1 MIDNAALLGAS
12 HATQLMA
19 NRKCHA
25 PLTDNPISCLKT
37 RNDDEGAAIN
47 GVIVKYETSPKQ
59 ILEQWPTDR
68 HMQVCVCSVCVC
80 RTCSSK
86 KDSTLYLQFPFV
98 RFSSARCPF
107 LVLNGIYIQYNK
119 PRDKH
124 TDTQTL
130 GIEQDT
136 NDINIK

>member
-1 MIDNAALLGAS
+1 MIDNAALRAS

-107 LVLNGIYIQYNK
+107 LVLDGIYIQYNK

>member
-68 HMQVCVCSVCVC
+68 HMQVCVCVVCVC
-80 RTCSSK
+80 AGRVQAKRIQRSTCNFRLSV
-86 KDSTLYLQFPFV
+86 FPLLAV
-98 RFSSARCPF
+98 RFSF
-107 LVLNGIYIQYNK
+107 
-119 PRDKH
+119 
-124 TDTQTL
+124 
-130 GIEQDT
+130 
-136 NDINIK
+136 